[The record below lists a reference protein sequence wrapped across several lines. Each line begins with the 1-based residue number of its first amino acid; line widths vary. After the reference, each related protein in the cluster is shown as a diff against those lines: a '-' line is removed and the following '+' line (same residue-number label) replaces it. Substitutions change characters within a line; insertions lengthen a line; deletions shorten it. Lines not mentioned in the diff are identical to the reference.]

1 MWKTA
6 ILQFEEYDR
15 RIFWSL
21 SALLGLAVLAYLYFL
36 SISVYA
42 VIERKSAESEAESLS
57 AKVSLLESEY
67 VNLDKRITL
76 ELAHEQGFVDITV
89 PRYISRD
96 ASHDTFT
103 LRDATVER

>member
-15 RIFWSL
+15 KIFWSL

-36 SISVYA
+36 SMSVYA
-42 VIERKSAESEAESLS
+42 VIERKSAESESESLS
-57 AKVSLLESEY
+57 SKVSLLESEY
-67 VNLDKRITL
+67 VKLDKRITL

-89 PRYISRD
+89 PRYISREG
-96 ASHDTFT
+96 SHDTFT
-103 LRDATVER
+103 LRDAPVER

>member
-15 RIFWSL
+15 KIFWGL
-21 SALLGLAVLAYLYFL
+21 STLLLLAVFAYLYFL

-42 VIERKSAESEAESLS
+42 VILRKSAESEAERLS

-67 VNLDKRITL
+67 VKLDKRISL
-76 ELAHEQGFVDITV
+76 DLAHEQGFIDIAV

-103 LRDATVER
+103 LRDATSER